1 MQQDYPNVPNAW
13 GAVDGG
19 PVSGALDPSPAEAHS
34 AAASSVPMCDEG
46 IAPVSSFPQSQSILT
61 GLVPPAPGSS
71 IGTFSSSFSVLSD
84 PDFIDSFLTQV
95 HNDDICNISMDV
107 DVHDSSN
114 ILSNNCSDNGQNGH
128 EHDTQSEVNIS
139 NDGNNE
145 LRSNSIVSR
154 SYLVIRLL
162 VVGPG

>member
-1 MQQDYPNVPNAW
+1 M
-13 GAVDGG
+13 
-19 PVSGALDPSPAEAHS
+19 
-34 AAASSVPMCDEG
+34 
-46 IAPVSSFPQSQSILT
+46 
-61 GLVPPAPGSS
+61 PPAPGSS
-71 IGTFSSSFSVLSD
+71 IGAFSSPGSILSD

-95 HNDDICNISMDV
+95 HNDDIYNISMDV

-114 ILSNNCSDNGQNGH
+114 ILSNNGSDNGQNGH
-128 EHDTQSEVNIS
+128 EHDSQSEVNIS